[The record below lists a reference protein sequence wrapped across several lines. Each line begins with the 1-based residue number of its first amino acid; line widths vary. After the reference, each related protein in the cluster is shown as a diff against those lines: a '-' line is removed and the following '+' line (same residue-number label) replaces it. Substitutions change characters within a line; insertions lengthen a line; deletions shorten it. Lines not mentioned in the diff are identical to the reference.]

1 MLSIAIM
8 SSLMMLSACAKTP
21 HVNPDLESK
30 LISIAKK
37 NHIPTLS
44 VIVKSAN
51 TNLNFKYQDGDKG
64 IEPIAIYGLA
74 STTKFLSALLVMKQI
89 EENKIG
95 LDDLI
100 HKYIDKSAL
109 ENISWFNSITVK
121 QLLNHTSGIPDYTKN
136 PKWIDLVMNGNPPLT
151 YSQKVSLI
159 NATDGAYQ
167 LGIYSYSNSNYVIL
181 ERIIETVGRKNAQ
194 QVFNEFFL
202 NHGISNLSFAKT
214 TESNQ
219 AFFSQQEN
227 QINNATDWQENYG
240 FEGGAY
246 SNAND
251 LSIILRKVFIDKRVL
266 NQNSLDLLTTW
277 TDVNKYTINYGFAQ
291 MSSYGLGLMK
301 FEFNGRVFLG
311 HAGSSLKYQCFAFI
325 EPATGAEIILQTNC
339 SGKYYNNV
347 FFISLLGEIIKK
359 I

>member
-1 MLSIAIM
+1 
-8 SSLMMLSACAKTP
+8 MMLWSCEKAP
-21 HVNPDLESK
+21 LVNPDLEAK
-30 LISIAKK
+30 LISIAKQ

-51 TNLNFKYQDGDKG
+51 TNLNFKYQNGDKG
-64 IEPIAIYGLA
+64 IEPIASYGLA
-74 STTKFLSALLVMKQI
+74 STTKFLSALLVMKQV
-89 EENKIG
+89 EEGKIT
-95 LDDLI
+95 LNDLI
-100 HKYIDKSAL
+100 TKFISDTDFQ
-109 ENISWFNSITVK
+109 NISWFKSITIK

-136 PKWIDLVMNGNPPLT
+136 PKWIELVMSGNLSNN
-151 YSQKVSLI
+151 YSSKISLI
-159 NATDGAYQ
+159 SAPDAAYQ
-167 LGIYSYSNSNYVIL
+167 HGKYAYSNSNYVIL
-181 ERIIETVGRKNAQ
+181 ERIVEIVRRKNAQ

-227 QINNATDWQENYG
+227 QINNVTDWQENYG

-251 LSIILRKVFIDKRVL
+251 LSLILRKVFIDKRVL
-266 NQNSLDLLTTW
+266 NQNSLDSITTW
-277 TDVNKYTINYGFAQ
+277 TDINKYTVNYGFAQ
-291 MSSYGLGLMK
+291 MTSYGLGLMK

-339 SGKYYNNV
+339 SGKYYNKA
-347 FFISLLGEIIKK
+347 FFMSLLGEIIKT